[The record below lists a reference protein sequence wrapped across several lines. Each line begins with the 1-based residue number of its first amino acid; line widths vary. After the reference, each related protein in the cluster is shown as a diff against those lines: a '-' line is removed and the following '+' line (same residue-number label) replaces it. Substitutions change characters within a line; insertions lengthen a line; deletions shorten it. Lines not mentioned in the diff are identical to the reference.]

1 MKKKME
7 KKNVVQPVC
16 FMFAVFSIKE
26 KISLW
31 FISFSFRSFFMFE
44 LFSPLMS
51 PLRRCCV
58 LFLVVIPVLVL
69 CASSLD
75 NTE

>member
-1 MKKKME
+1 
-7 KKNVVQPVC
+7 
-16 FMFAVFSIKE
+16 MFAVFSIKE

-31 FISFSFRSFFMFE
+31 FISFSFRSFFFMFE
-44 LFSPLMS
+44 LFSPLLS
-51 PLRRCCV
+51 PLRHCCV